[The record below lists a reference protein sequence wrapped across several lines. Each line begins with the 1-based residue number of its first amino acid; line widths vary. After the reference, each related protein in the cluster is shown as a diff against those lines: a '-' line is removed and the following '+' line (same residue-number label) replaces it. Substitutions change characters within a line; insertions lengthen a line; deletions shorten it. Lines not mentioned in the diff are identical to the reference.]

1 MKNIKTGLIVAI
13 LSIASMANAT
23 VLTVSNLGG
32 SQYANIYDAY
42 NAAVNTDTL
51 MVEGSAT
58 TYAQNSFLWSKQLV
72 VIGSGIN
79 SNKQNFVPTYFG
91 NFSNNAGCFLFGTGG
106 EGSIFYGITFIS
118 TINPGNIVSIQFEDC
133 LFNARVGVD
142 NTNITNWSF
151 KNCVFAPHDADNFYF
166 NGCTITNLSISNCIF
181 NGWLHNYNY
190 YIASNFIID
199 HCLFLTLTAAF
210 PTDAGSGCFMNTTI
224 KNSIFVNLTSLGNCF
239 GTGMNFTNCI
249 SYNSVGNGVTQYNN
263 LAFVNYV
270 IASNW
275 SASSD
280 FHPTAPSAIF
290 GGADDGT
297 DIGVHGGSAHFS
309 ERGEPLNVNII
320 RVLNVTNTAAPN
332 GTLNVNITA
341 GKPNDQ

>member
-210 PTDAGSGCFMNTTI
+210 PTNASASACFIGFLNPMVLVIFFKNFVGECLNFHGGLAQRIDFKNSLSGC
-224 KNSIFVNLTSLGNCF
+224 C
-239 GTGMNFTNCI
+239 
-249 SYNSVGNGVTQYNN
+249 
-263 LAFVNYV
+263 
-270 IASNW
+270 
-275 SASSD
+275 
-280 FHPTAPSAIF
+280 
-290 GGADDGT
+290 
-297 DIGVHGGSAHFS
+297 
-309 ERGEPLNVNII
+309 
-320 RVLNVTNTAAPN
+320 
-332 GTLNVNITA
+332 
-341 GKPNDQ
+341 